1 DAGVDVNPNQD
12 DDHDDPR
19 DEEVPNEPLP
29 KALGLL
35 VFLVVAHLAGHR
47 SWAKGGMP
55 DRKSTRLNSSHG
67 SISYAVF
74 CLKKKKRQQT
84 ARSLTTDNSWAK
96 IYLKSD
102 FAYIAAANGS
112 REQLHSEQSSPR
124 ALA

>member
-1 DAGVDVNPNQD
+1 NLPSLHHFSIYSPLLPPTSTLFPYTTLFRSDAGVDVNPNQD

-55 DRKSTRLNSSHG
+55 YKVHAERCYKSNVAIDRRTG
-67 SISYAVF
+67 YAT
-74 CLKKKKRQQT
+74 L
-84 ARSLTTDNSWAK
+84 
-96 IYLKSD
+96 
-102 FAYIAAANGS
+102 
-112 REQLHSEQSSPR
+112 
-124 ALA
+124 